1 MGRGGARA
9 GASAFRST
17 ADPRSGSLVVP
28 SETTIRRTLNKV
40 DADALDAQVGAWLL
54 AQAGYGSE
62 EACGEEMV
70 VAVDGG
76 TARGT
81 RQAGGTAPHF
91 LAAITCSETAVI
103 AQQQVDAKTNSCR
116 TRHEMRSPRSLQFIR
131 QANADTIPTSTAAQA
146 AARP

>member
-1 MGRGGARA
+1 M
-9 GASAFRST
+9 
-17 ADPRSGSLVVP
+17 VP
-28 SETTIRRTLNKV
+28 SETTIRRTPNKV

-54 AQAGYGSE
+54 AQAGYGGE

-76 TARGT
+76 TARGA

-116 TRHEMRSPRSLQFIR
+116 TRHEALRSPRSLQFIR
-131 QANADTIPTSTAAQA
+131 QANAGTIPTSTVAQA

>member
-1 MGRGGARA
+1 M
-9 GASAFRST
+9 
-17 ADPRSGSLVVP
+17 P
-28 SETTIRRTLNKV
+28 SKTTIRRTLNKV

-81 RQAGGTAPHF
+81 RQAGGYRPALPGRDHM
-91 LAAITCSETAVI
+91 LRDRGDRSAAGRCED
-103 AQQQVDAKTNSCR
+103 QLMPNS
-116 TRHEMRSPRSLQFIR
+116 
-131 QANADTIPTSTAAQA
+131 A
-146 AARP
+146 